1 MVAEAACQ
9 CSTNA
14 KLGTSPAPQPHL
26 QLQPQN
32 LKSFPG
38 ASTELK
44 VLGCPCVG
52 VCFPTWYQLLDRL
65 TCPEVRG

>member
-32 LKSFPG
+32 LKSLPG

-44 VLGCPCVG
+44 VLG
-52 VCFPTWYQLLDRL
+52 
-65 TCPEVRG
+65 